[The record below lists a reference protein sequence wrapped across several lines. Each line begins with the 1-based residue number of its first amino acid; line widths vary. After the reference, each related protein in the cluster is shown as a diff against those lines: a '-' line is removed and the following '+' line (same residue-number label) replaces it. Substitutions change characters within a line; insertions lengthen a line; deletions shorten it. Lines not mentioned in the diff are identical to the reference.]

1 MHFGL
6 LLLRLRSMSGWPF
19 FGVSQHTWSHSCRD
33 IVLRAPPRSRWRLAR
48 LDARPRPS
56 LHVGSRTSAGLPL

>member
-6 LLLRLRSMSGWPF
+6 LLLRLRSKSGWLF
-19 FGVSQHTWSHSCRD
+19 LGVSQHTWSHSCKA
-33 IVLRAPPRSRWRLAR
+33 IVLRAPPRSRQCLAR